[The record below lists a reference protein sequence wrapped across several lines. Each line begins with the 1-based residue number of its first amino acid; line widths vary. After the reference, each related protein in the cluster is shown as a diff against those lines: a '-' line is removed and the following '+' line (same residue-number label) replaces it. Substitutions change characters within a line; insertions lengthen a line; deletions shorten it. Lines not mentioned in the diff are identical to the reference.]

1 MQSARDEL
9 VLKQEALYEYLKQN
23 NISTPKELT
32 ASDGSQDGKKTQ
44 SLVDEY
50 KAKIAK
56 FTSELAVKNAEIL
69 QKTKKI
75 SDMQAAMKR
84 DETVLKKAIEENERF
99 KREGKRALPAVAQPT
114 VKELVIGD
122 EEEMKA
128 KFMDSLTSKLVN
140 FIDNAPS

>member
-1 MQSARDEL
+1 M
-9 VLKQEALYEYLKQN
+9 
-23 NISTPKELT
+23 
-32 ASDGSQDGKKTQ
+32 
-44 SLVDEY
+44 DEY

-56 FTSELAVKNAEIL
+56 FTSELAVKNADIL

-84 DETVLKKAIEENERF
+84 DETVLKKAIEENERL
-99 KREGKRALPAVAQPT
+99 KREGKRALPAVTQPT

>member
-1 MQSARDEL
+1 MQSARYEL

-32 ASDGSQDGKKTQ
+32 ALDGSQDGKKTQ

-56 FTSELAVKNAEIL
+56 FTSELAVKNADIL

-84 DETVLKKAIEENERF
+84 DETVLKKAIEEIERF
-99 KREGKRALPAVAQPT
+99 KREGKRALPAVTQPT

-140 FIDNAPS
+140 FIDSAPS